1 LLSIYL
7 GFTIIK
13 KRNMK
18 NFIFTFLLS
27 ALVLCAGLNVSF
39 GSHEIKKFDKVKIEK
54 SYEMKTVD
62 LVVQEISPADLNI
75 FKLQGIKRSTSI
87 SFERND
93 LNSFILPLKRPNKII
108 KTNKNYSAKLKISK
122 KYLCRS
128 TC

>member
-1 LLSIYL
+1 M